1 MEEALALARGEGE
14 EEIAWWH
21 KQERWRRRAMNGK
34 WNRNEGDKASKFYNA
49 LRPFPWF

>member
-21 KQERWRRRAMNGK
+21 KQQRWRRRAMDEK
-34 WNRNEGDKASKFYNA
+34 WNRNEGDKGIMESKRRQRVY
-49 LRPFPWF
+49 L